1 MDSTLEQLKK
11 LLRKFNEE
19 RDWDQFH
26 SPDNLAKSVA
36 IEAGELLECFQWDSS
51 YDQHE
56 VADEIADVMMYCI
69 MLADKTDINL
79 DAEILR
85 KLEENK
91 RKYPVD
97 KCKGKSD
104 KYDKLG
110 E

>member
-1 MDSTLEQLKK
+1 MNLNLEQLKAI
-11 LLRKFNEE
+11 LRDFNNE
-19 RDWDQFH
+19 RDWNQFH

-36 IEAGELLECFQWDSS
+36 IEAGELLECFQWDST
-51 YDQHE
+51 YNKHN

-79 DAEILR
+79 EIEIMR

-91 RKYPVD
+91 SKYPVD

-104 KYDKLG
+104 KYINYLD
-110 E
+110 